1 VLGATPE
8 AGHRLADRYRLLECI
23 DKHNGTSIW
32 YAMDEKLCRPVGIH
46 VMSADHELAAAVV
59 SSAQAA
65 SGIDDGRFLR
75 VLDAV
80 QRTDIAYV
88 VQEWAPEARRLS
100 DVLAT
105 EGPMDPLDALNMI
118 TEAAEAMAIAHAAG
132 LSHLRLRPDTVL
144 LTPSG
149 QVKIVGL
156 CVEAALHG
164 TTVPD
169 AAGGDAKGLGR
180 VLYSALTA
188 RWPEGEAF
196 GLQAAPF
203 EHGAICTPRQVRAG
217 VPDGLDAVV
226 DRVLNF
232 NPRAG
237 APLRSPE
244 EIVAALRQ
252 LPRPRP
258 PSGSEV
264 TGPMAAVTGIL
275 APMPTKDGWR
285 PSAATRGVQFAVATM
300 LVLGLVLLT
309 WQILRVLNPGDR
321 PSAAETIPITGPMQG
336 IRISSVRDFDPPP
349 GGNGIENGEQA
360 RFAADGRKG
369 TTWKTVTYATADF
382 GKLKPGVGLVV
393 DLGKAATVRQVKLR
407 LLGEGTGIEV
417 RAAEASVDSAPAETA
432 SYLVAASKQD
442 AGQGEI
448 LRFAFPTKTRFLLI
462 WLVQLPRDPSGPGY
476 RGGLSEISVAG

>member
-8 AGHRLADRYRLLECI
+8 AGHRLADRYRLQECI
-23 DKHNGTSIW
+23 DKHNGTSTW

-46 VMSADHELAAAVV
+46 VMAADHDLAETVV
-59 SSAQAA
+59 SAAQAA
-65 SGIDDGRFLR
+65 STIDDGRFLR

-80 QRTDIAYV
+80 HRTDIAYV

-100 DVLAT
+100 EALVTD
-105 EGPMDPLDALNMI
+105 GPMAPVDAQSMI
-118 TEAAEAMAIAHAAG
+118 TEAAEALTLAHAAG
-132 LSHLRLRPDTVL
+132 LAHLRLRPDTVL
-144 LTPSG
+144 ITPSG
-149 QVKIVGL
+149 QVKILGL

-169 AAGGDAKGLGR
+169 PAAGDAKGLGR
-180 VLYSALTA
+180 VLYAALTA

-217 VPDGLDAVV
+217 VPDGLDAIV

-252 LPRPRP
+252 LPRPRQA
-258 PSGSEV
+258 SGPDA

-275 APMPTKDGWR
+275 APMPTKDGWK

-300 LVLGLVLLT
+300 LALGLVLLS
-309 WQILRVLNPGDR
+309 WQILRVLNPADQPG
-321 PSAAETIPITGPMQG
+321 AAGSVPVTGPLQG
-336 IRISSVRDFDPPP
+336 IRITSVHDFDPPP
-349 GGNGIENGEQA
+349 GGNGIENGDQA
-360 RFAADGRKG
+360 RLATDGRVG
-369 TTWKTVTYATADF
+369 TAWKTMTYATADF

-393 DLGKAATVRQVKLR
+393 DLGKAVTVRQVRLR
-407 LLGEGTGIEV
+407 LLGEGTSVEI
-417 RAAEASVDSAPAETA
+417 RAAEASVVAAPAETA
-432 SYLVAASKQD
+432 SYLVAVSKQD
-442 AGQGEI
+442 AGQGEL
-448 LRFAFPTKTRFLLI
+448 LRFAFPTKTRFLLV
-462 WLVQLPRDPSGPGY
+462 WLVHLPKDPAGAGY
-476 RGGLSEISVAG
+476 RGGISEISVSG